1 MADKQISRLKKSV
14 DSILSSMN
22 KGVSSLKSRMSGKPD
37 IPSPVE
43 TGVVNVP
50 VVMQMEALECGAASL
65 TMVMHYYKQ
74 WIPLEQARVDCGV
87 SMDGANA
94 KNIVTA
100 ARSYGMTADAW
111 RVEPED
117 LLEEGPFPCILHW
130 GFNHFVVLCGF
141 KGKRAVINDP
151 ARGRVMVEWEEF
163 DREFTGVCLTFEPGE
178 DFKPFGKPKSVI
190 SYARE
195 RLKGT
200 GTAVVFVVLTTTIS
214 SLLGIISPVFSRT
227 FLDRL
232 LTGRNPEWLG
242 PFMAL
247 FGVVILISIVVT
259 WMNAVYSLKIQGKMA
274 AYGSASYLWKV
285 LRLPMQF
292 FTQRMSADIA
302 DRQATNASI
311 AGTLVNTFAP
321 LALQAVMMVFYLIV
335 MIRYSW
341 LLSLIGIG
349 AIVLNLIVSSV
360 ITAKRVNI
368 TRVQQRDAA
377 KLSSATLSGISMIET
392 IKSSGA
398 ENGFFGRWAGYQASV
413 NTQST
418 KYTRLNLFLGS
429 LPSAITAVANL
440 CVLGL
445 GVLLVLDG
453 KFTPGMVMAFQGFLG
468 SFMSPATSLISAGQ
482 SLQEMITQMERV
494 DDVMSYKE
502 DASFAPREK
511 KTEYQKLSGAIELKH
526 VTFGYSRLGKPQ
538 ITDFSMTV
546 RPGQKVAFVGRTG
559 CGKSTLAKLIS
570 GLYQPWSGSVTFDGV
585 PLGEIDRDV
594 FTGSVSV
601 IDQDIT
607 LFEDTISENIKMWDD
622 SIEDFEVTLAARDAG
637 IYDDIVTRD
646 GGFEHRMLDGG
657 RDLSGGQRQRLEIAR
672 ALAQDPTICIMD
684 EATSAL
690 DARTEHEVIKSI
702 NDRGITCIII
712 AHRLSTIR
720 DCDEIIVLDHGK
732 IVERGTHD
740 ELFAKGGAYTELVA
754 SE

>member
-1 MADKQISRLKKSV
+1 
-14 DSILSSMN
+14 
-22 KGVSSLKSRMSGKPD
+22 
-37 IPSPVE
+37 
-43 TGVVNVP
+43 
-50 VVMQMEALECGAASL
+50 MQMEALECGAASL
-65 TMVMHYYKQ
+65 TMIMHYYRK

-87 SMDGANA
+87 SMNGANA
-94 KNIVTA
+94 KNIMLA
-100 ARSYGMTADAW
+100 ARSYGMKASAW
-111 RVEPED
+111 RIEPET
-117 LLEEGPFPCILHW
+117 LMEEGPFPCIIHW

-151 ARGRVMVEWEEF
+151 ARGRVIVEWEEF
-163 DREFTGVCLTFEPGE
+163 DREFTGICISFEPGE
-178 DFKPFGKPKSVI
+178 SFVPSGKPKSVF
-190 SYARE
+190 SYAKE

-200 GTAVVFVVLTTTIS
+200 GSAAVFVLLTTTIA
-214 SLLGIISPVFSRT
+214 SLIGLIQPVFSRT

-232 LTGRNPEWLG
+232 LTGENPEWLT
-242 PFMAL
+242 PFLLL
-247 FGVVILISIVVT
+247 FSLMIIISVVVSWIS
-259 WMNAVYSLKIQGKMA
+259 AVYSLRIQGKMS

-292 FTQRMSADIA
+292 FSQRMSADIA

-311 AGTLVNTFAP
+311 ASTLVQTFAP
-321 LALQAVMMVFYLIV
+321 LAIQAIMMVFYLIV
-335 MIRYSW
+335 MIRYSAI
-341 LLSLIGIG
+341 LSLIGIG
-349 AIVLNLIVSSV
+349 AILLNLGVSSIV
-360 ITAKRVNI
+360 TAKRVNI

-377 KLSSATLSGISMIET
+377 KLSSATMSGISMIET

-413 NTQST
+413 NTQSV

-429 LPSAITAVANL
+429 LPSVITAVANL
-440 CVLGL
+440 AVLGL
-445 GVLLVLDG
+445 GVMLVVEN
-453 KFTPGMVMAFQGFLG
+453 KFTIGMVMAFQGFLA
-468 SFMSPATSLISAGQ
+468 SFMQPASILISAGQ
-482 SLQEMITQMERV
+482 SMQEMITQMERV
-494 DDVMSYKE
+494 DDVMSYRE
-502 DASFAPREK
+502 DSSFSPREK
-511 KTEYQKLSGAIELKH
+511 KEEYQKLSGAIELKN
-526 VTFGYSRLGKPQ
+526 VTFGYSRLDKPL

-546 RPGQKVAFVGRTG
+546 KPGQKIAFVGRTG

-570 GLYQPWSGSVTFDGV
+570 GLNHPWSGTITFDGI
-585 PLGEIDRDV
+585 PLEEIDRNV

-607 LFEDTISENIKMWDD
+607 LFEDTISQNIKMWDD

-646 GGFEHRMLDGG
+646 GGFSHKLLDGG

-672 ALAQDPTICIMD
+672 ALSQDPTICIMD

-690 DARTEHEVIKSI
+690 DARTEHEVIRSI

-720 DCDEIIVLDHGK
+720 NCDEIIVMDKGK
-732 IVERGTHD
+732 IIERGTHE
-740 ELFAKGGAYTELVA
+740 ELYAKGGAYAELVT